1 MPAKE
6 RKPSVTIRQ
15 ADLRDARPIC
25 ALIKSNP
32 LELIV
37 RPLGDIVRNIDRFTV
52 VYAGGR
58 LVGCASYSVLPEA
71 GNFSHASI
79 EMTSVAIRKSWRG
92 MGLGRKLVETMVE
105 RISQLR
111 PVPSW
116 CAVDSVSADLDD
128 DGWVEMIVCNNSE
141 NSLDKDPGHHVHH
154 FGPNGFD
161 PSRSSCSPTR
171 PTFSARSASSASRS
185 RTSCT
190 RSTADA

>member
-1 MPAKE
+1 MKGKVDKTA
-6 RKPSVTIRQ
+6 VTIRQ

-71 GNFSHASI
+71 GNFTKASI

-92 MGLGRKLVETMVE
+92 RGLGRQLVEAMVE
-105 RISQLR
+105 RISRLR
-111 PVPSW
+111 PVQIIVLTYTPDFFRKIGFERISKQDIMYKIYSG
-116 CAVDSVSADLDD
+116 CVNCTKHSNPFTCPEVAMAYTPKFD
-128 DGWVEMIVCNNSE
+128 DGPAETA
-141 NSLDKDPGHHVHH
+141 KGDPK
-154 FGPNGFD
+154 
-161 PSRSSCSPTR
+161 
-171 PTFSARSASSASRS
+171 
-185 RTSCT
+185 
-190 RSTADA
+190 

>member
-1 MPAKE
+1 MNGKIKGKVGKTA
-6 RKPSVTIRQ
+6 VTIRQ

-71 GNFSHASI
+71 GNFSRASI

-92 MGLGRKLVETMVE
+92 RGLGRKLVETMVE
-105 RISQLR
+105 RIS
-111 PVPSW
+111 PS
-116 CAVDSVSADLDD
+116 
-128 DGWVEMIVCNNSE
+128 
-141 NSLDKDPGHHVHH
+141 
-154 FGPNGFD
+154 
-161 PSRSSCSPTR
+161 PSSYLGV
-171 PTFSARSASSASRS
+171 
-185 RTSCT
+185 
-190 RSTADA
+190 

>member
-1 MPAKE
+1 MKVKTHE
-6 RKPSVTIRQ
+6 NGRGREVTIRQ

-52 VYAGGR
+52 VYAGSR

-92 MGLGRKLVETMVE
+92 KGLGRMLVEAMVE
-105 RISQLR
+105 RIARLR
-111 PVPSW
+111 PVQIIVLTYTPDFFRKIGFERIAKQDIMYKIYSG
-116 CAVDSVSADLDD
+116 CMNCTKHSNPFTCPEVAMAYTPKYD
-128 DGWVEMIVCNNSE
+128 DGPAEHPQGES
-141 NSLDKDPGHHVHH
+141 K
-154 FGPNGFD
+154 
-161 PSRSSCSPTR
+161 
-171 PTFSARSASSASRS
+171 
-185 RTSCT
+185 
-190 RSTADA
+190 

>member
-58 LVGCASYSVLPEA
+58 LVGCASYSILPEA
-71 GNFSHASI
+71 GNFSHASV
-79 EMTSVAIRKSWRG
+79 EMTSVALRKSWRG
-92 MGLGRKLVETMVE
+92 RGLGRLLVEAMVARISRLHPAQIIVLTYTPEFFRKIGFE
-105 RISQLR
+105 RISKQDIMYKIYSGCMNCTKHSN
-111 PVPSW
+111 PFTCPEVAMAFVPK
-116 CAVDSVSADLDD
+116 CG
-128 DGWVEMIVCNNSE
+128 DG
-141 NSLDKDPGHHVHH
+141 
-154 FGPNGFD
+154 
-161 PSRSSCSPTR
+161 
-171 PTFSARSASSASRS
+171 
-185 RTSCT
+185 
-190 RSTADA
+190 DAEQH